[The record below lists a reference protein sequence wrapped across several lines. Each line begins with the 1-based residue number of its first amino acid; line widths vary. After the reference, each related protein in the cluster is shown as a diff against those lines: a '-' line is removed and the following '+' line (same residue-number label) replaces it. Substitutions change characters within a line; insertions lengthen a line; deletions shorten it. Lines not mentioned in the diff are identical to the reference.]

1 MIKRLLCLAALIL
14 PAACQTQPEPERRP
28 SPRIV
33 RHERPFTDWLAA
45 EPDCRGRMKRGE
57 WLVCDNQSLN
67 YLHRTLA
74 AQWAAEREGAG
85 RERLHVQRQQL
96 QALLS
101 ERAECESA
109 ECVAAAYRRYLPPPP
124 APTPVARP
132 RSIPRAKPHV
142 VRVDYPRGGRWNW
155 RDNGPSCAS
164 QIGWSR
170 AAWLARQC
178 RVVNPDGQCGPE
190 RSCGVLR
197 TMVREGCWDADRK
210 PGFCRRT

>member
-1 MIKRLLCLAALIL
+1 MLKRILCLAALIL
-14 PAACQTQPEPERRP
+14 PAACENRDETAHRPPPPRVVRVEPA
-28 SPRIV
+28 
-33 RHERPFTDWLAA
+33 FTDWLSPD
-45 EPDCRGRMKRGE
+45 PDCRGRMKRGE
-57 WLVCDNQSLN
+57 WLVCDNKNVN

-74 AQWAAEREGAG
+74 AQWAAERQGAS
-85 RERLHVQRQQL
+85 RDRLHVQRQQL

-101 ERAECESA
+101 ERAECDSV

-124 APTPVARP
+124 PAPAPRWTPRP
-132 RSIPRAKPHV
+132 GPRVIVHRRHGP
-142 VRVDYPRGGRWNW
+142 RWNW

-178 RVVNPDGQCGPE
+178 SVVNPDGQCAPE

-197 TMVREGCWDADRK
+197 TMVREGCWDAERK